1 MAKVTHEFDLYGKH
15 YTLETGELAKQ
26 ATGAVLVKQGDTT
39 VLLTVVVSK
48 ERKNY
53 DFFPLT
59 VDFVEKMYSVG
70 RLPGGYLKRET
81 RPTDKATL
89 TARMIDRP
97 IRPSFPDGFRNEVQI
112 VATSLVCDQVNPF
125 DVICTMGASAAMT
138 VGGVPFEGP
147 LACVRIG
154 RDRDTHELIVNP
166 TYEEQDNSDLD
177 LELAGT
183 GSFISMLEAG
193 ADEISEEDMLEAMR
207 FGQEAI
213 GAFCEQE
220 KVFFEKVAEVNGPIV
235 QKEYILDQPNAYVH
249 DKVFAHYDEMSA
261 ALKDADKQS
270 RMGKVDALKA
280 SIVAEFT
287 EEEQAQFER
296 ELPVELKSL
305 EKHAMRAMVVETGER
320 VDGRRADEIR
330 PIMVKPG
337 YLPLVHGSGLFQRGQ
352 TQVLSVLTL
361 GMLNEWQRLDTIE
374 PIDGKRYIHQYNFPP
389 YCTGETGRMGSP
401 KRREI
406 GHGALA
412 ERALR
417 PVIPSEEEFPYTIRV
432 VSEVMESNGSSSMAS
447 TCGSTLALMDGGVPI
462 KRPVSGIAMG
472 LIQEE
477 GKTVVLSDIQG
488 LEDFLGDM
496 DFKVTGTSEGITAMQ
511 MDNKATGLTFDILR
525 TALAQAK
532 EGRAFILGK
541 MLEQI
546 PEPRQTIRENAPHIL
561 TIHIP
566 TDKIRDVIGS
576 GGKTIRGIQE
586 DTGAQ
591 IDIQEDGTVFI
602 GASDSG
608 ADEARARIE
617 ALVKVPEVGEEYF
630 GRVVGI
636 QPFGAFVELLPGKD
650 GLLHISRVAKGRVEK
665 VEDVLNVGDEV
676 HVKVIEVDEK
686 GKISLDRLD
695 KPEAPAGSGR
705 SEHPGRAEHDHERPA
720 GRGRGHAHGGSSEA
734 RPEARPTRRPGDHG
748 ANGGAEGLTSH
759 RQPRRHHEG

>member
-26 ATGAVLVKQGDTT
+26 TTGAVLVKQGDTT
-39 VLLTVVVSK
+39 VLMTAVVSK

-59 VDFVEKMYSVG
+59 VDFVERMYSVG

-125 DVICTMGASAAMT
+125 DVICTMGASAALT

-154 RDRDTHELIVNP
+154 RDRDTREFIVNP
-166 TYEEQDNSDLD
+166 TYEERDNSDLD
-177 LELAGT
+177 LELGGT
-183 GSFISMLEAG
+183 RDFVSMLEAG
-193 ADEISEEDMLEAMR
+193 AEEITEEDMLAAMQ
-207 FGQEAI
+207 FGQEAL
-213 GAFCEQE
+213 GAFCDQQRI
-220 KVFFEKVAEVNGPIV
+220 FFEKVAEVNGPIV
-235 QKEYILDQPNAYVH
+235 VKEYPLDEPNSYVH
-249 DKVFAHYDEMSA
+249 DKIFAHYDEMSA

-270 RMGKVDALKA
+270 RMAKVADLMAAIK
-280 SIVAEFT
+280 AEFT
-287 EEEQAQFER
+287 EEEQAQFDR
-296 ELPVELKSL
+296 EIPVELKSL
-305 EKHAMRAMVVETGER
+305 EKHAMRVMVVETGER

-330 PIMVKPG
+330 PLMIKPG

-361 GMLNEWQRLDTIE
+361 GMLNDWQRLDTIE
-374 PIDGKRYIHQYNFPP
+374 PVDGKRYIHQYNFPP

-412 ERALR
+412 ERALL

-447 TCGSTLALMDGGVPI
+447 TCGSCLALMDGGVPI

-472 LIQEE
+472 LIQEN

-496 DFKVTGTSEGITAMQ
+496 DFKVTGTTKGITAMQ
-511 MDNKATGLTFDILR
+511 MDNKATGLTPEILR
-525 TALAQAK
+525 SALMQAH
-532 EGRAFILGK
+532 EGRMFILDA

-546 PEPRQTIRENAPHIL
+546 PAPRAATKDFAPQIISL
-561 TIHIP
+561 QIP
-566 TDKIRDVIGS
+566 TDKIREVIGS
-576 GGKTIRGIQE
+576 GGKVIRGIQE
-586 DTGAQ
+586 DTGAT

-602 GASDSG
+602 ASCDAG
-608 ADEARARIE
+608 GEEARARIE
-617 ALVKVPEVGEEYF
+617 AIVKVPEVGEEYF

-650 GLLHISRVAKGRVEK
+650 GLLHISRMAQGRVEK

-676 HVKVIEVDEK
+676 HVKILEVDEK
-686 GKISLDRLD
+686 GKVSLDRID
-695 KPEAPAGSGR
+695 KPEAPASSGKP
-705 SEHPGRAEHDHERPA
+705 SEERGERKP
-720 GRGRGHAHGGSSEA
+720 RGE
-734 RPEARPTRRPGDHG
+734 RRPGDRGHRSHDAG
-748 ANGGAEGLTSH
+748 DEGGQR

>member
-26 ATGAVLVKQGDTT
+26 TTGAVLVKQGDTT
-39 VLLTVVVSK
+39 VLMTAVVSK

-59 VDFVEKMYSVG
+59 VDFVERMYSVG

-125 DVICTMGASAAMT
+125 DVICTMGASAALT

-154 RDRDTHELIVNP
+154 RDRDTREFIVNP
-166 TYEEQDNSDLD
+166 TYEERDNSDLD
-177 LELAGT
+177 LELGGT
-183 GSFISMLEAG
+183 RDFVSMLEAG
-193 ADEISEEDMLEAMR
+193 AEEITEEDMLAAMQ
-207 FGQEAI
+207 FGQEAL
-213 GAFCEQE
+213 GAFCDQQRI
-220 KVFFEKVAEVNGPIV
+220 FFEKVAEVNGPIV
-235 QKEYILDQPNAYVH
+235 VKEYPLDEPNSYVH
-249 DKVFAHYDEMSA
+249 DKIFAHYDEMSA

-270 RMGKVDALKA
+270 RMAKVADLMAAIK
-280 SIVAEFT
+280 AEFT
-287 EEEQAQFER
+287 EEEQAQFDR
-296 ELPVELKSL
+296 EIPVELKSL
-305 EKHAMRAMVVETGER
+305 EKHAMRVMVVETGER

-330 PIMVKPG
+330 PLMIKPG

-361 GMLNEWQRLDTIE
+361 GMLNDWQRLDTIE
-374 PIDGKRYIHQYNFPP
+374 PVDGKRYIHQYNFPP

-412 ERALR
+412 ERALL

-447 TCGSTLALMDGGVPI
+447 TCGSCLALMDGGVPI

-472 LIQEE
+472 LIQEN

-496 DFKVTGTSEGITAMQ
+496 DFKVTGTTKGITAMQ
-511 MDNKATGLTFDILR
+511 MDNKATGLTPEILR
-525 TALAQAK
+525 SALMQAH
-532 EGRAFILGK
+532 EGRMFILDA
-541 MLEQI
+541 MLEAVPAYREAPKDCAPQI
-546 PEPRQTIRENAPHIL
+546 VSL
-561 TIHIP
+561 TIP
-566 TDKIRDVIGS
+566 TDKIREVIGS
-576 GGKTIRGIQE
+576 GGKVIRGIQE
-586 DTGAQ
+586 DTGAT

-602 GASDSG
+602 ASCDAG
-608 ADEARARIE
+608 GEEARARIE
-617 ALVKVPEVGEEYF
+617 AIVKVPEVGEEYF

-650 GLLHISRVAKGRVEK
+650 GLLHISRMAQGRVEK

-676 HVKVIEVDEK
+676 HVKILEVDEK
-686 GKISLDRLD
+686 GKVSLDRID
-695 KPEAPAGSGR
+695 KPEAPASSGR
-705 SEHPGRAEHDHERPA
+705 PSEERGERKP
-720 GRGRGHAHGGSSEA
+720 RGE
-734 RPEARPTRRPGDHG
+734 RRPGDRGHRSHDAG
-748 ANGGAEGLTSH
+748 DEGGQR

>member
-26 ATGAVLVKQGDTT
+26 TTGAVLVKQGDTT
-39 VLLTVVVSK
+39 VLMTAVVSK

-59 VDFVEKMYSVG
+59 VDFVERMYSVG

-112 VATSLVCDQVNPF
+112 VATSLVCDQINPF
-125 DVICTMGASAAMT
+125 DVICTMGASAALT

-154 RDRDTHELIVNP
+154 RDRDTHEFIVNP
-166 TYEEQDNSDLD
+166 TYEERDNSDLD
-177 LELAGT
+177 LELGGT
-183 GSFISMLEAG
+183 RDFVSMLEAG
-193 ADEISEEDMLEAMR
+193 AEEITEEDMLAAMQ
-207 FGQEAI
+207 FGQEAL
-213 GAFCEQE
+213 GAFCDQQ
-220 KVFFEKVAEVNGPIV
+220 KIFFEKVAEVNGPIV
-235 QKEYILDQPNAYVH
+235 MKEYPLDEPNSYVH
-249 DKVFAHYDEMSA
+249 DKIFAHYDEMSA
-261 ALKDADKQS
+261 ALKDADKQA
-270 RMGKVDALKA
+270 RMAKVDELKSA
-280 SIVAEFT
+280 IKAEFT
-287 EEEQAQFER
+287 EEEQAEFDR
-296 ELPVELKSL
+296 EIPVELKSL
-305 EKHAMRAMVVETGER
+305 EKHAMRVMVVETGER

-330 PIMVKPG
+330 PLMIKPG

-361 GMLNEWQRLDTIE
+361 GMLNDWQRLDTIE

-412 ERALR
+412 ERALL

-447 TCGSTLALMDGGVPI
+447 TCGSCLALMDGGVPL

-472 LIQEE
+472 LIQEN

-511 MDNKATGLTFDILR
+511 MDNKATGLTFEILR
-525 TALAQAK
+525 KALQQAK
-532 EGRAFILGK
+532 EGRAFILDA
-541 MLEQI
+541 MLAEI
-546 PEPRQTIRENAPHIL
+546 AAPRESVRENAPHII

-566 TDKIRDVIGS
+566 TDKIREVIGS
-576 GGKTIRGIQE
+576 GGKTIRSIQE
-586 DTGAQ
+586 DTGAT

-602 GASDSG
+602 GSCDAG
-608 ADEARARIE
+608 GEEARARIE
-617 ALVKVPEVGEEYF
+617 AIVKVPEVGEEYF
-630 GRVVGI
+630 GRVVGV

-650 GLLHISRVAKGRVEK
+650 GLLHISRMAQGRVEK

-676 HVKVIEVDEK
+676 HVKVIEIDEK
-686 GKISLDRLD
+686 GKVSLDRID
-695 KPEAPAGSGR
+695 KPEAPAGSGKSSEDRGER
-705 SEHPGRAEHDHERPA
+705 SERSDRKPRER
-720 GRGRGHAHGGSSEA
+720 
-734 RPEARPTRRPGDHG
+734 RRPGD
-748 ANGGAEGLTSH
+748 GGHHKSEGGNEGGER